1 MKNPTVGI
9 VMGSDSD
16 LPVVKGALEVL
27 EHFNVSFEALILSAH
42 RTPAETVDYAK
53 SLIKRG
59 VKVVITAAGGAA
71 HLAGII
77 AAHTAT
83 PVIGIP
89 IKTSTLNGLD
99 SLYSIVQMPPGVPVA
114 TVGINA
120 AKNAGLLAIQIL
132 AIENKDLQKKL
143 ITYKKTQNDDVV
155 NKSKKL
161 QKTGYKEYLK
171 VMEQKKS

>member
-1 MKNPTVGI
+1 MKSALIGV

-16 LPVVKGALEVL
+16 LSVVKGALEVL
-27 EHFNVSFEALILSAH
+27 DKFTVPYEVLILSAH
-42 RTPAETVDYAK
+42 RTPEETVSYSK

-59 VKVVITAAGGAA
+59 IKVVITAAGGAA

-77 AAHTAT
+77 AAHTT
-83 PVIGIP
+83 IPIIGIP
-89 IKTSTLNGLD
+89 IKTPTLNGVD

-132 AIENKDLQKKL
+132 AIENSDLQKKL
-143 ITYKKTQNDDVV
+143 IAFKKTQNDEVI
-155 NKSKKL
+155 KKTEKL
-161 QKTGYKEYLK
+161 QKVGYKEYLK
-171 VMEQKKS
+171 IMEKK